1 MSQKLHPFVHH
12 KVVAKI
18 RDLAAEK
25 IASGS
30 LEKMFTQKWQDVKA
44 EAQHLAHFA
53 SELTG
58 TTLKGHEDALA
69 ALFTPEALAY
79 IERKCLN
86 TYWFWYLLSKLNTR
100 SLPVT
105 EAAIARAH
113 ARVKDSLH
121 DNRYGFAFIEPSPL
135 EHQLKGLPPG
145 FVFEMWHKGRLLAV
159 HNHSGDYKVLLNP
172 LLIDD

>member
-30 LEKMFTQKWQDVKA
+30 LEKMFTQKWQDVRA
-44 EAQHLAHFA
+44 EAQHLVPFA
-53 SELTG
+53 TELTG
-58 TTLKGHEDALA
+58 TKVKGHEDALA

-86 TYWFWYLLSKLNTR
+86 TYWFWYLLSKLTTR
-100 SLPVT
+100 ELPVT

-159 HNHSGDYKVLLNP
+159 HNHSGEYKPLLNP